1 MADDITFFDDIEAY
15 AAKLSYM
22 AGETAHLHVST
33 RANSY
38 SIQVARWGAEQELV
52 WSADELPGTFTAPPA
67 DADSR
72 GCRWPVSV
80 EVPIENNWKSGFYL
94 VTLTASEG
102 PEGRTVAYT
111 GFVVKAPSPRNRAVM
126 VLATNTWNAYNTW
139 GGCSLYTGGV
149 EVSFERPFARGFL
162 NRPHVDRDDRKARPA
177 RWGEEPDPEGA
188 IYLKYRMD
196 NGYPSSFGSSGWFTF
211 ERRFVEW
218 AENRSYEFDYA
229 VSSDLE
235 DPAFLAH
242 YDVVMSV
249 GHDEYVS
256 APQRRSL
263 EAHVE
268 RGGHL
273 VSLSGNSMFWQVR
286 LEGEDSGVM
295 VGHKYSAHETD
306 PVVAAGKPELM
317 SGMWCDPLVGQPE
330 WRLLGAGS
338 AFGLYHRFGQATAR
352 GAGGFTVYRYN
363 HWLLENTGLGYGDLL
378 GDKHGVVGY
387 ETVGCRITFDDLQQ
401 PVAMPNAD
409 MPNNVEIVAYCAAS
423 NIGVGEY
430 PLSKSAPTDQGDLE
444 FMALR
449 LYGDLSED
457 SKARVRHGSS
467 VMLTCQPY
475 PNGGEV
481 VTVGT
486 TDWVFGLGDDAAV
499 DQVTDNI
506 LSRFLT
512 N

>member
-1 MADDITFFDDIEAY
+1 M
-15 AAKLSYM
+15 
-22 AGETAHLHVST
+22 
-33 RANSY
+33 
-38 SIQVARWGAEQELV
+38 
-52 WSADELPGTFTAPPA
+52 
-67 DADSR
+67 
-72 GCRWPVSV
+72 
-80 EVPIENNWKSGFYL
+80 
-94 VTLTASEG
+94 
-102 PEGRTVAYT
+102 
-111 GFVVKAPSPRNRAVM
+111 
-126 VLATNTWNAYNTW
+126 
-139 GGCSLYTGGV
+139 
-149 EVSFERPFARGFL
+149 
-162 NRPHVDRDDRKARPA
+162 
-177 RWGEEPDPEGA
+177 
-188 IYLKYRMD
+188 
-196 NGYPSSFGSSGWFTF
+196 
-211 ERRFVEW
+211 
-218 AENRSYEFDYA
+218 
-229 VSSDLE
+229 
-235 DPAFLAH
+235 
-242 YDVVMSV
+242 
-249 GHDEYVS
+249 
-256 APQRRSL
+256 
-263 EAHVE
+263 
-268 RGGHL
+268 

-306 PVVAAGKPELM
+306 PVVAAGRPELM

-352 GAGGFTVYRYN
+352 GAGGFTVYRYD
-363 HWLLENTGLGYGDLL
+363 HWLFENTGLGYGDLL
-378 GDKHGVVGY
+378 GAKHGVVGY

-401 PVAMPNAD
+401 PVAMPNPD
-409 MPNNVEIVAYCAAS
+409 MPDNVEIVAYCAAS

-430 PLSKSAPTDQGDLE
+430 PLSKSAPSDQGDLE

-467 VMLTCQPY
+467 VMLTCRPY